1 MGTKRKSRGS
11 TRNASKDP
19 VAYNENSR
27 FAPDERFDDSQD
39 EFEAERDHILL
50 EEAPEAKRR
59 RKLREEGARCL
70 FGYFIGWRGLLT
82 VSG

>member
-11 TRNASKDP
+11 TRNASKDA
-19 VAYNENSR
+19 VTYNENSR

-39 EFEAERDHILL
+39 EFEAGRDHILL

-59 RKLREEGARCL
+59 RKLREEGARCP
-70 FGYFIGWRGLLT
+70 FGYFSGWRAFT
-82 VSG
+82 DCFE